1 MLQLEKGLRGVRYKY
16 ENAWEAG
23 LSGNCRH
30 FITMDH
36 QEKEDEEE

>member
-36 QEKEDEEE
+36 QEKEVEEE

>member
-1 MLQLEKGLRGVRYKY
+1 MLQLEKELKGVTYKC

-30 FITMDH
+30 FITTDH
-36 QEKEDEEE
+36 QEREDEEE